1 MAYSFKETRG
11 RKKSLYKI
19 RNLEG
24 ITPRGFKFEKVEGK
38 TAIYKRKKK
47 NDNK

>member
-1 MAYSFKETRG
+1 MAYKLKIG
-11 RKKSLYKI
+11 RPKVSEKI

-24 ITPRGFKFEKVEGK
+24 ITPRGFEFDRVEGK

-47 NDNK
+47 NDK